1 MRARVTMGTH
11 SCRECG
17 NSASDMV
24 QRRACV
30 SFSFSVNQN
39 TASQC
44 RCSSTTFRRCSH
56 ATSHKIQPMHMR
68 KRMRT
73 VNQTQ
78 CCFMLVFHKLTVP
91 LQAPFRPRAHT
102 QTNCGKTLQY
112 QCRYYTLCAA
122 PCLFVRT
129 FVCACVCLRVCW
141 LCSDEK
147 KEKKKK
153 CKTYF
158 AFYLSK
164 RGHTDSTPTRRL
176 RVKAK
181 FEFNMA

>member
-1 MRARVTMGTH
+1 MGTH
-11 SCRECG
+11 SCREGG
-17 NSASDMV
+17 NNASDMV
-24 QRRACV
+24 QRRASV

-56 ATSHKIQPMHMR
+56 ATSHKIKPMHML

-129 FVCACVCLRVCW
+129 FICVCLFACLLTLLRR
-141 LCSDEK
+141 K
-147 KEKKKK
+147 KKRKKKK
-153 CKTYF
+153 KVQDLFCFLFVK
-158 AFYLSK
+158 K
-164 RGHTDSTPTRRL
+164 RSHR
-176 RVKAK
+176 
-181 FEFNMA
+181 FNAHQEASSEGKVWIQYGID